1 MPRLPRLTA
10 VELVRIVEKRG
21 FVFSRAS
28 GSHQIF
34 RHSQTG
40 RRVVIPFHRGKIIPP
55 GTLLN
60 ILREAGIERDELGEL
75 LK

>member
-1 MPRLPRLTA
+1 MPHLPRLTSA
-10 VELVRIVEKRG
+10 ELIRIIEKRG

-34 RHSQTG
+34 RHPQTG
-40 RRVVIPFHRGKIIPP
+40 RRVVIAFHRGKIIPP

-60 ILREAGIERDELGEL
+60 ILREAGIERDELEEL
-75 LK
+75 SK